1 MKNKLKVLSVLS
13 AALLLAGCDGLVDNS
28 GSTPSIVVPPSLS
41 TPISGGSASGNSTI
55 PGPSVETVKMT
66 TGESKEIPGA
76 AVTVKLG
83 DAEIVAIEQQATKA
97 VVRALTPG
105 KVTLT
110 NGTDSFEIT
119 ISYDVYSV
127 ASGSDYTFATTSN
140 YENFRSETI
149 TPYQVGT
156 KNAFRPD
163 VTLAYMTWKY
173 VETNNTYEVDKSED
187 IEITEAHKHLMNDE
201 TINYTFTLEDKSSA
215 ADLVTV
221 NDDATISFKEAAIG
235 KSITLTI
242 GTSFTTDKV
251 TQTYFINDGYN
262 AYTHKDFK
270 TLFEDNTITHI
281 NLLHNIKA
289 EYDEDQMYFN
299 TKYQRKVPYN
309 TTAAGDEIKFQGS
322 MYFRYGGVHYGT
334 DYGTLQPL
342 VINGNYMLIDAQDLP
357 ERVAFIDGEEGS
369 YDDIPGLVGTQAGY
383 IKPPV
388 GLNGQGQGETTELV
402 VNPQEGLFRVH
413 DFSDKNS
420 DKPVFTVKDLQ
431 VIGDSN
437 RGDLEHPTMNSG
449 GSNGAILGGVN
460 ALFDNVNFKYL
471 VSGAQVNYSTGVLK
485 FKDSVIE
492 ETWGASI
499 TTWEAKKLTI
509 ENTALRKAGAPSI
522 WNIQSYGATSGT
534 GSVICDVNVDAKSEI
549 TNYLT
554 PTSSWFQAYGLDIT
568 TYAGAIEEKM
578 KKIDYTIYKPGNQ
591 IGFALLLQRPSEAG
605 SRNAGM
611 SLTIGG
617 QSAGLNPAQFTTQG
631 ISDEI
636 SAYNK
641 IGAGIFA
648 AYNSILL
655 ALGQVI
661 DYSIYD
667 ADPSKLESNYMAQ
680 LADKL
685 GTYKSKGEKH
695 LYIEVAVEFGDGLLK
710 KELLSAVLEV
720 TPVSTSN

>member
-28 GSTPSIVVPPSLS
+28 GSLPSTVLPPS
-41 TPISGGSASGNSTI
+41 TPISGGSTSGNSTI

-76 AVTVKLG
+76 AVTVKSG
-83 DAEIVAIEQQATKA
+83 DAEIIAIEQQATKA

-110 NGTDSFEIT
+110 NGTDSFEVT
-119 ISYDVYSV
+119 ISYDVYGV

-140 YENFRSETI
+140 HENFRSETI

-156 KNAFRPD
+156 KNAFKPD
-163 VTLAYMTWKY
+163 VTLTYTTWKY
-173 VETNNTYEVDKSED
+173 DETNNTYEADELEE

-201 TINYTFTLEDKSSA
+201 TINYTFTLEDNSSA
-215 ADLVTV
+215 ADLATV
-221 NDDATISFKEAAIG
+221 NDDATISFKEEAIG

-289 EYDEDQMYFN
+289 EYDESQMYFN
-299 TKYQRKVPYN
+299 TKYQRKVPFN
-309 TTAAGDEIKFQGS
+309 TTSAYSEINFQGS
-322 MYFRYGGVHYGT
+322 MYFRYGGEYNGENF
-334 DYGTLQPL
+334 GELQPL
-342 VINGNYMLIDAQDLP
+342 VINGNYMLLDAQGLP
-357 ERVAFIDGEEGS
+357 ERIAFIKSEEGS
-369 YDDIPGLVGTQAGY
+369 YDNIPGLVGTQAGA
-383 IKPPV
+383 IK
-388 GLNGQGQGETTELV
+388 QGETTEPV

-413 DFSDKNS
+413 NFSDTNS
-420 DKPVFTVKDLQ
+420 DEPVFTVKDLQ

-437 RGDLEHPTMNSG
+437 RGDLEHPTMHSG

-471 VSGAQVNYSTGVLK
+471 VSGAQVNFSTGVLK

-492 ETWGASI
+492 ETWGASV

-522 WNIQSYGATSGT
+522 WNIQSYGASSGS
-534 GSVICDVNVDAKSEI
+534 GSVVCDVNVDAKSEI

-554 PTSSWFQAYGLDIT
+554 PTSSWFQAYNLDIT
-568 TYAGAIEEKM
+568 TYAVAIDNIM
-578 KKIDYTIYKPGNQ
+578 KNIGYTIYKPGTNQ
-591 IGFALLLQRPSEAG
+591 ISFALLLQHPSDT
-605 SRNAGM
+605 SRNAGLR
-611 SLTIGG
+611 LTIGG

-636 SAYNK
+636 SAYNP

-648 AYNSILL
+648 ANNSILL

-661 DYSIYD
+661 DSSIYD
-667 ADPSKLESNYMAQ
+667 TDATKLQTKYMTQ
-680 LADKL
+680 LATKL
-685 GTYKSKGEKH
+685 GTYRLSGEQH
-695 LYIEVAVEFGDGLLK
+695 LYIEVAVSFGG
-710 KELLSAVLEV
+710 ELLSAVLEV

>member
-41 TPISGGSASGNSTI
+41 TPISGGSTSGNSTI

-76 AVTVKLG
+76 AVTVKSG
-83 DAEIVAIEQQATKA
+83 DAEIIAIEQQTTKA

-105 KVTLT
+105 KVILT
-110 NGTDSFEIT
+110 NGTDSFEVT
-119 ISYDVYSV
+119 ISYDVYGV

-140 YENFRSETI
+140 HENFRSETI

-156 KNAFRPD
+156 KNAFKPD
-163 VTLAYMTWKY
+163 VTLTYTTWKY
-173 VETNNTYEVDKSED
+173 DETNNTYEADELEE
-187 IEITEAHKHLMNDE
+187 IEITEAHKHLMNGE
-201 TINYTFTLEDKSSA
+201 TINYTFTLEDNSSA
-215 ADLVTV
+215 AELVTV
-221 NDDATISFKEAAIG
+221 NDDATISFKETAIG

-242 GTSFTTDKV
+242 ETSFTTDKV

-309 TTAAGDEIKFQGS
+309 TTAAGDEVEFQGS

-342 VINGNYMLIDAQDLP
+342 VINGNYMLIDAQGLP
-357 ERVAFIDGEEGS
+357 EHVGVRESETYFDANDKKLEYFS
-369 YDDIPGLVGTQAGY
+369 GTQSGF
-383 IKPPV
+383 IKDED
-388 GLNGQGQGETTELV
+388 GKSEV

-413 DFSDKNS
+413 DFSETNS
-420 DKPVFTVKDLQ
+420 DEPVFTVKDLQ

-437 RGDLEHPTMNSG
+437 RGNLEHPTMNSG

-471 VSGAQVNYSTGVLK
+471 VSGAQVNFSTGVLK

-492 ETWGASI
+492 ETWGASV
-499 TTWEAKKLTI
+499 TTYEAKKLTI

-522 WNIQSYGATSGT
+522 WNIQSYGAASGT
-534 GSVICDVNVDAKSEI
+534 GSVVCDVNVDAKSEI

-554 PTSSWFQAYGLDIT
+554 PTSSWFQAYNLDIT
-568 TYAGAIEEKM
+568 TYAVAIDNIM
-578 KKIDYTIYKPGNQ
+578 KRIGYTIYKPGTNQ
-591 IGFALLLQRPSEAG
+591 ISFALLLQHPSKT

-611 SLTIGG
+611 RLTIGG
-617 QSAGLNPAQFTTQG
+617 QSAGLNPAQFTTQE

-636 SAYNK
+636 STYNP

-648 AYNSILL
+648 AKNSILL

-667 ADPSKLESNYMAQ
+667 ADPSKLQSNYMTQ
-680 LADKL
+680 LATKL
-685 GTYKSKGEKH
+685 GTYRLSGEQH
-695 LYIEVAVEFGDGLLK
+695 LYIEVAVKFGN
-710 KELLSAVLEV
+710 ELLSAVLEV

>member
-1 MKNKLKVLSVLS
+1 MKNKLKVVSVLS
-13 AALLLAGCDGLVDNS
+13 AALVLAGCDGLVDNS

-41 TPISGGSASGNSTI
+41 TPISGGSTAGNSTI

-66 TGESKEIPGA
+66 TGESKAIPGA
-76 AVTVKLG
+76 AVTVKSG
-83 DAEIVAIEQQATKA
+83 DAEIIAIEQQTTKA

-110 NGTDSFEIT
+110 NGTDSFEVT
-119 ISYDVYSV
+119 ISYDVYGV

-140 YENFRSETI
+140 HENFRSETI

-156 KNAFRPD
+156 KNAFKPD
-163 VTLAYMTWKY
+163 VTLTYTTWKY
-173 VETNNTYEVDKSED
+173 DETNNTYEADELEE

-201 TINYTFTLEDKSSA
+201 TINYTFTLEDNSSA
-215 ADLVTV
+215 AELVTV
-221 NDDATISFKEAAIG
+221 NDDATISFKETAIG

-242 GTSFTTDKV
+242 ETSFTTDKV

-309 TTAAGDEIKFQGS
+309 TTAAGDEVKFQGS

-342 VINGNYMLIDAQDLP
+342 VVNGNYMLIDAQDLP
-357 ERVAFIDGEEGS
+357 ERVAFIPSEEGS
-369 YDDIPGLVGTQAGY
+369 YDDIPGLVGTQAGA
-383 IKPPV
+383 IK
-388 GLNGQGQGETTELV
+388 QGETTEPV

-413 DFSDKNS
+413 DFSDTNS
-420 DKPVFTVKDLQ
+420 DEPVFTVKDLQ

-471 VSGAQVNYSTGVLK
+471 VSGAQVNFSTGVLK
-485 FKDSVIE
+485 FKDSIIE
-492 ETWGASI
+492 ETWGASV
-499 TTWEAKKLTI
+499 TTWEAKKLII

-522 WNIQSYGATSGT
+522 WNIQSYGAASGT
-534 GSVICDVNVDAKSEI
+534 GSVVCDVNVDAKSEI

-554 PTSSWFQAYGLDIT
+554 PTSSWFQAYNLDIT
-568 TYAGAIEEKM
+568 TYAVAIDNIM
-578 KKIDYTIYKPGNQ
+578 KRIGYTIYKPGTNQ
-591 IGFALLLQRPSEAG
+591 ISFALLLQHPSDT

-611 SLTIGG
+611 RLTIGG
-617 QSAGLNPAQFTTQG
+617 QSAGLNPAQFTTQE

-636 SAYNK
+636 STYNP

-648 AYNSILL
+648 ANNSILL

-667 ADPSKLESNYMAQ
+667 ADPSKLQSNYMTQ
-680 LADKL
+680 LATKL
-685 GTYKSKGEKH
+685 GTYRLSGEQH
-695 LYIEVAVEFGDGLLK
+695 LYIEVAVKFGN
-710 KELLSAVLEV
+710 ELLSAVLEV

>member
-28 GSTPSIVVPPSLS
+28 GSLPSTVLPPS
-41 TPISGGSASGNSTI
+41 TPISGDSTSGNSTI

-76 AVTVKLG
+76 AVTVKSG
-83 DAEIVAIEQQATKA
+83 DAEIVAIEQQVTKA

-110 NGTDSFEIT
+110 NGTDSFEVT
-119 ISYDVYSV
+119 ISYDVYGV

-140 YENFRSETI
+140 HENFRSETI

-156 KNAFRPD
+156 KNAFKPD
-163 VTLAYMTWKY
+163 VTLTYTTWKY
-173 VETNNTYEVDKSED
+173 DETNNTYEADELEE

-201 TINYTFTLEDKSSA
+201 TINYTFTLEDNSSA

-221 NDDATISFKEAAIG
+221 NDDATISFKEEAIG

-289 EYDEDQMYFN
+289 EYDESQMYFN
-299 TKYQRKVPYN
+299 TKYKRKVPFN
-309 TTAAGDEIKFQGS
+309 TTAAGNEIKFQGS
-322 MYFRYGGVHYGT
+322 MYFRYGGVHSGT

-342 VINGNYMLIDAQDLP
+342 VINGNYMLLDAQGLP
-357 ERVAFIDGEEGS
+357 ERIAFIEGEEGS
-369 YDDIPGLVGTQAGY
+369 YDNIPGLVGTQAGA
-383 IKPPV
+383 IK
-388 GLNGQGQGETTELV
+388 QGETTEPV

-413 DFSDKNS
+413 DFSDTNS
-420 DKPVFTVKDLQ
+420 DEPVFTVKDLQ

-437 RGDLEHPTMNSG
+437 RGDLEHPTMHSG

-471 VSGAQVNYSTGVLK
+471 VSGAQVNFSTGVLK

-492 ETWGASI
+492 ETWGASV

-522 WNIQSYGATSGT
+522 WNIQSYGASSGS
-534 GSVICDVNVDAKSEI
+534 GSVVCDVNVDAKSEI

-554 PTSSWFQAYGLDIT
+554 PKSAWFQAYNLDIT
-568 TYAGAIEEKM
+568 THAAPIDDKM
-578 KKIDYTIYKPGNQ
+578 KNIGYTIYKPGTSQ
-591 IGFALLLQRPSEAG
+591 ISFALLLQHPSDTSG
-605 SRNAGM
+605 NAGM
-611 SLTIGG
+611 RLTIGG

-636 SAYNK
+636 SAYNP

-648 AYNSILL
+648 ANNSILL

-667 ADPSKLESNYMAQ
+667 TDVTKLQTNYMTQ
-680 LADKL
+680 LATKL
-685 GTYKSKGEKH
+685 GTYRLSGEQH
-695 LYIEVAVEFGDGLLK
+695 LYIEVAVKFNN
-710 KELLSAVLEV
+710 ELLSAVLEV

>member
-28 GSTPSIVVPPSLS
+28 GSLPSTVLPPS
-41 TPISGGSASGNSTI
+41 TPISGDSTSGNSTI

-76 AVTVKLG
+76 AVTVKSG
-83 DAEIVAIEQQATKA
+83 DAEIVAIEQQVTKA

-110 NGTDSFEIT
+110 NGTDSFEVT
-119 ISYDVYSV
+119 ISYDVYGV

-140 YENFRSETI
+140 HENFRSETI

-156 KNAFRPD
+156 KNAFKPD
-163 VTLAYMTWKY
+163 VTLTYTTWKY
-173 VETNNTYEVDKSED
+173 DETNNTYEADELEE

-201 TINYTFTLEDKSSA
+201 TINYTFTLEDNSSA

-221 NDDATISFKEAAIG
+221 NDDATISFKEEAIG

-289 EYDEDQMYFN
+289 EYDESQMYFN
-299 TKYQRKVPYN
+299 TKYKRKVPFN
-309 TTAAGDEIKFQGS
+309 TTAAGNEIKFQGS
-322 MYFRYGGVHYGT
+322 MYFRYGGVHSGT

-342 VINGNYMLIDAQDLP
+342 VINGNYMLLDAQGLP
-357 ERVAFIDGEEGS
+357 ERIAFIEGEEGS
-369 YDDIPGLVGTQAGY
+369 YDNIPGLVGTQAGA
-383 IKPPV
+383 IK
-388 GLNGQGQGETTELV
+388 QGETTEPV

-413 DFSDKNS
+413 DFSDTNS
-420 DKPVFTVKDLQ
+420 DEPVFTVKDLQ

-437 RGDLEHPTMNSG
+437 RGDLEHPTMHSG

-471 VSGAQVNYSTGVLK
+471 VSGAQVNFSTGVLK

-492 ETWGASI
+492 ETWGASV

-522 WNIQSYGATSGT
+522 WNIQSYGASSGS
-534 GSVICDVNVDAKSEI
+534 GSVVCDVNVDAKSEI

-554 PTSSWFQAYGLDIT
+554 PTSSWFQAYNLDIT
-568 TYAGAIEEKM
+568 TYAVAIDDKM
-578 KKIDYTIYKPGNQ
+578 KNIGYTIYKPGTSQ
-591 IGFALLLQRPSEAG
+591 ISFALLLQHPSDT

-611 SLTIGG
+611 RLTIGG

-636 SAYNK
+636 SAYNP

-648 AYNSILL
+648 ANNSILL

-667 ADPSKLESNYMAQ
+667 TDVTKLQTNYMTQ
-680 LADKL
+680 LATKL
-685 GTYKSKGEKH
+685 GTYRLSGEQH
-695 LYIEVAVEFGDGLLK
+695 LYIEVAVKFGN
-710 KELLSAVLEV
+710 ELLSAVLEV

>member
-28 GSTPSIVVPPSLS
+28 GSLPSTVVPPS
-41 TPISGGSASGNSTI
+41 TPISGGSTSGNSTI

-76 AVTVKLG
+76 AVTVKSG
-83 DAEIVAIEQQATKA
+83 DAEIIAIEQQATKA

-110 NGTDSFEIT
+110 NGTDSFEFT
-119 ISYDVYSV
+119 ISYDVYGV

-140 YENFRSETI
+140 HENFRSETI

-156 KNAFRPD
+156 KNAFKPD
-163 VTLAYMTWKY
+163 VTLTYTTWKY
-173 VETNNTYEVDKSED
+173 DETNNTYEADELEE

-201 TINYTFTLEDKSSA
+201 TINYTFTLEDNSSA
-215 ADLVTV
+215 ADLATV
-221 NDDATISFKEAAIG
+221 NDDATISFKEEAIG

-289 EYDEDQMYFN
+289 EYDESQMYFN
-299 TKYQRKVPYN
+299 TKYQRKVPFN
-309 TTAAGDEIKFQGS
+309 TTSAYSEINFQGS
-322 MYFRYGGVHYGT
+322 MYFRYGGEYNGENF
-334 DYGTLQPL
+334 GELKPL
-342 VINGNYMLIDAQDLP
+342 VINGNYMLLDAQGLP
-357 ERVAFIDGEEGS
+357 ERIAFIKSEEGS
-369 YDDIPGLVGTQAGY
+369 YDNIPGLVGTQAGA
-383 IKPPV
+383 IK
-388 GLNGQGQGETTELV
+388 QGETTEPV

-413 DFSDKNS
+413 NFSDTNS
-420 DKPVFTVKDLQ
+420 DEPVFTVKDLQ

-437 RGDLEHPTMNSG
+437 RGDLEHPTMHSG

-471 VSGAQVNYSTGVLK
+471 VSGAQVNFSTGVLK

-492 ETWGASI
+492 ETWGASV

-522 WNIQSYGATSGT
+522 WNIQSYGASSGS
-534 GSVICDVNVDAKSEI
+534 GSVVCDVNVDAKSEI

-554 PTSSWFQAYGLDIT
+554 PTSSWFQAYNLDIT
-568 TYAGAIEEKM
+568 TYAVAIDNIM
-578 KKIDYTIYKPGNQ
+578 KNIGYTIYKPGTNQ
-591 IGFALLLQRPSEAG
+591 ISFALLLQHPSDT
-605 SRNAGM
+605 SRNAGLR
-611 SLTIGG
+611 LTIGG

-636 SAYNK
+636 SAYNP

-648 AYNSILL
+648 ANNSILL

-661 DYSIYD
+661 DSSIYD
-667 ADPSKLESNYMAQ
+667 TDATKLQTKYMTQ
-680 LADKL
+680 LATKL
-685 GTYKSKGEKH
+685 GTYRLSGEQH
-695 LYIEVAVEFGDGLLK
+695 LYIEVAVSFGG
-710 KELLSAVLEV
+710 ELLSAVLEV

>member
-28 GSTPSIVVPPSLS
+28 GSLPSTVLPPS
-41 TPISGGSASGNSTI
+41 TPISGGSTSGNSTI

-76 AVTVKLG
+76 AVTVKSG
-83 DAEIVAIEQQATKA
+83 DAEIIAIEQQATKA

-110 NGTDSFEIT
+110 NGTDSFEVT
-119 ISYDVYSV
+119 ISYDVYGV

-140 YENFRSETI
+140 HENFRSETI

-156 KNAFRPD
+156 KNAFKPD
-163 VTLAYMTWKY
+163 VTLTYTTWKY
-173 VETNNTYEVDKSED
+173 DETNNTYEADELEE

-201 TINYTFTLEDKSSA
+201 TINYTFTLEDNSSA
-215 ADLVTV
+215 ADLATV
-221 NDDATISFKEAAIG
+221 NDDATISFKEEAIG

-289 EYDEDQMYFN
+289 EYDESQMYFN
-299 TKYQRKVPYN
+299 TRYQRKVPFN
-309 TTAAGDEIKFQGS
+309 TTSAYSEINFQGS
-322 MYFRYGGVHYGT
+322 MYFRYGGEYNGENF
-334 DYGTLQPL
+334 GELQPL
-342 VINGNYMLIDAQDLP
+342 VINGNYMLLDAQGLP
-357 ERVAFIDGEEGS
+357 ERIAFIKSEEGS
-369 YDDIPGLVGTQAGY
+369 YDNIPGLVGTQAGA
-383 IKPPV
+383 IK
-388 GLNGQGQGETTELV
+388 QGETTEPV

-413 DFSDKNS
+413 DFSDTNS
-420 DKPVFTVKDLQ
+420 DEPVFTVKDLQ

-437 RGDLEHPTMNSG
+437 RGDLEHPTMHSG

-460 ALFDNVNFKYL
+460 ALFDNVNLKYL
-471 VSGAQVNYSTGVLK
+471 VSGAQVNFSTGVLK

-492 ETWGASI
+492 ETWGASV

-522 WNIQSYGATSGT
+522 WNIQSYGASSGS
-534 GSVICDVNVDAKSEI
+534 GSVVCDVNVDAKSEI

-554 PTSSWFQAYGLDIT
+554 PTSSWFQAYNLDIT
-568 TYAGAIEEKM
+568 TYAVAIDNIM
-578 KKIDYTIYKPGNQ
+578 KNIGYTIYKPGTNQ
-591 IGFALLLQRPSEAG
+591 ISFALLLQHPSDT
-605 SRNAGM
+605 SRNAGLR
-611 SLTIGG
+611 LTIGG

-636 SAYNK
+636 SAYNP

-648 AYNSILL
+648 ANNSILL

-661 DYSIYD
+661 DSSIYD
-667 ADPSKLESNYMAQ
+667 TDATKLQTKYMTQ
-680 LADKL
+680 LATKL
-685 GTYKSKGEKH
+685 GTYRLSGEQH
-695 LYIEVAVEFGDGLLK
+695 LYIEVAVSFGG
-710 KELLSAVLEV
+710 ELLSAVLEV